1 MLHQDP
7 NPESFAPA
15 NTALHHRGKDSK
27 PAAAVTATAPSNIVI
42 PPSLQAALDQ
52 MMIPHQQNVP
62 PSAPHCLAPPPA
74 SCPMRFSG
82 LILVETMSF
91 SLQFESF
98 HRQVRSLP
106 GRHLSCPMQLSLLL
120 FSTQ

>member
-15 NTALHHRGKDSK
+15 NTALHHRGEDSK
-27 PAAAVTATAPSNIVI
+27 PAAAVTAAAPSNIVI

-52 MMIPHQQNVP
+52 MMIRRQQNVP
-62 PSAPHCLAPPPA
+62 PSAPHHLAPPA

-98 HRQVRSLP
+98 HRQARSLP
-106 GRHLSCPMQLSLLL
+106 GRHVSCLMQLSLLL
-120 FSTQ
+120 FSNQ

>member
-7 NPESFAPA
+7 NPESFALA
-15 NTALHHRGKDSK
+15 NTALHHQGEDSK
-27 PAAAVTATAPSNIVI
+27 PAAAVTAAPSNIVV

-52 MMIPHQQNVP
+52 MLIRHQQNVP
-62 PSAPHCLAPPPA
+62 PSALHCLAPAPA
-74 SCPMRFSG
+74 SHPMRFSG
-82 LILVETMSF
+82 LILVETMLF

-106 GRHLSCPMQLSLLL
+106 GRHVSCLMQLSLLL
-120 FSTQ
+120 FSNQ